1 MKNVRVELEK
11 IAAYISNEE
20 LHASQAEINKIYK
33 LLIEKKGKGN
43 EFLGWLDLP
52 DLQDPAIIDK
62 IYDVADTIV
71 GEVDVVVVIGIGGSY
86 LGARAV
92 IDALN
97 HSFDALMPG
106 DYPLIC
112 YAGHQLSEDYLAEL
126 MDFLNDKE
134 FALVVISKSGT
145 TTEPAVAFRILK
157 NLLESKIGKENAKKR
172 IIAVTDESK
181 GALKT
186 IATQEGYESF
196 IIRDDVGGRY
206 SVLTPVGLLPIV
218 LAGHDADELL
228 KGANDMKQ
236 LLYASSDIDKNPAL
250 AYALARNL
258 LYRKG
263 KTNELMVNFQPKLA
277 LFAEWWKQLYG
288 ESEGKDKKGI
298 FPASLTFTTD
308 LHSMGQYIQ
317 DGLRNIFETVVS
329 IESTPN
335 KLIIPFDNDN
345 LDELNY
351 IAGKSIQDVNKMA
364 EIGTQMAHVDGD
376 VPNIKIIVPEL
387 NEYYIGQLIYFFEF
401 ACAISGYLMGVNP
414 FDQPGVEAYKKNMFS
429 LLGKAES
436 K

>member
-33 LLIEKKGKGN
+33 LLIKKKGKGN

-186 IATQEGYESF
+186 IANQEGYESF

-277 LFAEWWKQLYG
+277 
-288 ESEGKDKKGI
+288 
-298 FPASLTFTTD
+298 
-308 LHSMGQYIQ
+308 
-317 DGLRNIFETVVS
+317 
-329 IESTPN
+329 
-335 KLIIPFDNDN
+335 
-345 LDELNY
+345 
-351 IAGKSIQDVNKMA
+351 
-364 EIGTQMAHVDGD
+364 
-376 VPNIKIIVPEL
+376 
-387 NEYYIGQLIYFFEF
+387 
-401 ACAISGYLMGVNP
+401 
-414 FDQPGVEAYKKNMFS
+414 
-429 LLGKAES
+429 
-436 K
+436 